1 VSVAGA
7 AEQNVRVFMLR
18 LLFVFFIIGV
28 AMASQ
33 ASAAENILKVRVAS
47 SGAVNLNGRS
57 VDRTTLETELRKAKA
72 SKGVVWYYR
81 ENPGGEPTPQVLEV
95 FEILV
100 KHEMPISISSKP
112 DFSDYIDENGYSKP
126 RKQKP

>member
-1 VSVAGA
+1 
-7 AEQNVRVFMLR
+7 MLR